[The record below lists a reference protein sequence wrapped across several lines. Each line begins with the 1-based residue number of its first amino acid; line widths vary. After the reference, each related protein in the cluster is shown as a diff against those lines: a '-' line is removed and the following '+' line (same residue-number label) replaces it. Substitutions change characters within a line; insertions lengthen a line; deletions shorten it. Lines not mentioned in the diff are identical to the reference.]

1 MADTSESAA
10 EAAASRGAEPVVEP
24 HKLCILVVA
33 DADGDRLIEQ
43 IVGLGLVG
51 TKIGSTGGFLRR
63 GSSTVLSAVP
73 ENGLSRLVA
82 MLHRE
87 FPVRTEVIP
96 AHQLPYWD
104 EQELAPETV
113 EVRVGGAVMFVLD
126 IDRFERD

>member
-10 EAAASRGAEPVVEP
+10 EAAASRGAEPAVGP

-33 DADGDRLIEQ
+33 DSDGDRLMEQ
-43 IVGLGLVG
+43 IVALDLLG

-63 GSSTVLSAVP
+63 GNSTVLSAVP
-73 ENGLSRLVA
+73 EHDVARLVA

-104 EQELAPETV
+104 EQELAPDTV

-126 IDRFERD
+126 IDRLERS

>member
-10 EAAASRGAEPVVEP
+10 EAAASRGAEPVVGP
-24 HKLCILVVA
+24 HKLCILVDA
-33 DADGDRLIEQ
+33 DADGDRLMEQ
-43 IVGLGLVG
+43 LEGLRLLG

-63 GSSTVLSAVP
+63 GNSTVFSAMP
-73 ENGLSRLVA
+73 EHNVSRLIA

-87 FPVRTEVIP
+87 FPVRTEAVP

-126 IDRFERD
+126 IDRLARS